1 MSDPGTTHE
10 NTVRSEEIK
19 TASDRSFGV
28 VFTVVFTIIGLWPLI
43 HRGEPYLWALG
54 IAGILLIVSIAQP
67 VWLAPA
73 NRLWMR
79 FGMLLHKIT
88 NPVIMGLVFFL
99 TVTPTGLIMR
109 AMGKDPLNR
118 KIDRTAKSYWI
129 EREPPGPPPETMIN
143 QF

>member
-10 NTVRSEEIK
+10 HIGGNEEIK

-28 VFTVVFTIIGLWPLI
+28 VFTIVFTIIGLWPLI
-43 HRGEPYLWALG
+43 NKGDPYLWALS
-54 IAGILLIVSIAQP
+54 IAGLLLIVAIVRPA
-67 VWLAPA
+67 WLAPA

-79 FGMLLHKIT
+79 FGLLLHKIT
-88 NPVIMGLVFFL
+88 NPLIMGLVFFL

-118 KIDRTAKSYWI
+118 KLDRAAKSYWI
-129 EREPPGPPPETMIN
+129 EREPPGPAPETMIN

>member
-1 MSDPGTTHE
+1 M
-10 NTVRSEEIK
+10 
-19 TASDRSFGV
+19 
-28 VFTVVFTIIGLWPLI
+28 FTIVGLWPLI
-43 HRGEPYLWALG
+43 HRGDPSLWALG

-79 FGMLLHKIT
+79 LGLLLHKIT

-99 TVTPTGLIMR
+99 TVTPTGIIMR

-118 KIDRTAKSYWI
+118 KIDRAAKSYWI
-129 EREPPGPPPETMIN
+129 KREPPGPPPETMIN

>member
-1 MSDPGTTHE
+1 MSNPGTTHE
-10 NTVRSEEIK
+10 NIIHDEDIK
-19 TASDRSFGV
+19 TASDRSFGI
-28 VFTVVFTIIGLWPLI
+28 VFTIVFTIVGLWPLI
-43 HRGEPYLWALG
+43 HRGDPSLWALG

-79 FGMLLHKIT
+79 LGLLLHKIT

-99 TVTPTGLIMR
+99 TVTPTGIIMR

-118 KIDRTAKSYWI
+118 KIDRAAKSYWI
-129 EREPPGPPPETMIN
+129 KREPPGPPPETMIN